1 MSNAFAALIWW
12 VVPAAGLIGALGYVL
27 WVTKF
32 QGKFQ
37 QETQRSVGQ
46 FQRFQDSLRDSQARD
61 VAEDRVS
68 FRFLIG
74 CLLPSPSLMQSAMSG
89 HGTDRSPG
97 RMWRPPV
104 RSPTSLGRL
113 ASLPTPLPRCPPH
126 TSM

>member
-12 VVPAAGLIGALGYVL
+12 VVPATGLIGALGYVL

-61 VAEDRVS
+61 VATGGAIISATAAADETDLDHLDTQGISDFGSLDSGS
-68 FRFLIG
+68 FDAG
-74 CLLPSPSLMQSAMSG
+74 SAN
-89 HGTDRSPG
+89 
-97 RMWRPPV
+97 
-104 RSPTSLGRL
+104 
-113 ASLPTPLPRCPPH
+113 
-126 TSM
+126 

>member
-61 VAEDRVS
+61 VATGGAIITTAAGGIDENDKGAQGIHDAGAFDSGS
-68 FRFLIG
+68 FDAG
-74 CLLPSPSLMQSAMSG
+74 SSS
-89 HGTDRSPG
+89 
-97 RMWRPPV
+97 
-104 RSPTSLGRL
+104 
-113 ASLPTPLPRCPPH
+113 
-126 TSM
+126 